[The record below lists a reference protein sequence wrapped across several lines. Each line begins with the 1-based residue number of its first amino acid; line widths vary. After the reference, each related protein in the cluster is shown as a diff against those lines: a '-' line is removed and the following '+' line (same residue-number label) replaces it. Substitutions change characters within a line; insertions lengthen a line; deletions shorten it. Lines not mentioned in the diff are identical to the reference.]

1 MSGYRRSTA
10 TATGTELPPAQ
21 RRSRPDRRRA
31 ELAVRHAQAPTD
43 TERAVCA
50 FDYVRGA
57 AHRRHPRPDAA
68 SEVINNTTALLIA
81 AGDQLLRMQADEPL
95 HRRGN
100 PT

>member
-31 ELAVRHAQAPTD
+31 ELAVRYAKATTD

-50 FDYVRGA
+50 FDYFRGA
-57 AHRRHPRPDAA
+57 AHPRHPPTDAA
-68 SEVINNTTALLIA
+68 PEVKNKTKARIN
-81 AGDQLLRMQADEPL
+81 AGRDHQMSMQADEPL